1 MKKLLLASSALAFA
15 GSAFAADV
23 RMPTKAPVPVAAPFT
38 WNGCYVGAHAGYG
51 WGEKGFSDPGLGAG
65 FAIAP
70 LGATAEVDTQG
81 WLAGG
86 QLGCNMQGGSWVLG
100 IEADYAWA
108 NIDGLALDPF
118 FANKNGD
125 PQILGAETR
134 GLGSVTGRVGYAF
147 DRFLVYGKGGAAWAN
162 DRYDAG
168 LFFLG
173 FAGITNFTA
182 TETRLGWT
190 VGAGVEYAFWD
201 RWSVKLEYNHYEF
214 GDQRVNLFDP
224 VGLAIV
230 PTDIDQRIDTVK
242 IGINYRFWSL

>member
-1 MKKLLLASSALAFA
+1 M
-15 GSAFAADV
+15 
-23 RMPTKAPVPVAAPFT
+23 
-38 WNGCYVGAHAGYG
+38 
-51 WGEKGFSDPGLGAG
+51 
-65 FAIAP
+65 
-70 LGATAEVDTQG
+70 
-81 WLAGG
+81 
-86 QLGCNMQGGSWVLG
+86 LG
-100 IEADYAWA
+100 IEAEYAWA

-125 PQILGAETR
+125 PQLLGAETR

-147 DRFLVYGKGGAAWAN
+147 DRFLVYGKGGAAWAH
-162 DRYDAG
+162 DQYSAG

-173 FAGITNFTA
+173 FAGVTNFTA
-182 TETRLGWT
+182 SESRVGWT